1 MAAAVLVE
9 GITQMGVIDMLIRA
23 AEDSSGAAVLII
35 LIFVAATAAMAT
47 LTGSGTAPYFA
58 FSEVVPSLAAQSSI
72 HAPQMLT
79 AIWGTS
85 NLMRQVSPVN
95 AAVLIV
101 SGAINVNPIR
111 LVKRT
116 LVPMAVA
123 TVLNTLFAFLFI
135 G

>member
-1 MAAAVLVE
+1 MVPNL
-9 GITQMGVIDMLIRA
+9 A
-23 AEDSSGAAVLII
+23 AE
-35 LIFVAATAAMAT
+35 T
-47 LTGSGTAPYFA
+47 
-58 FSEVVPSLAAQSSI
+58 SI

-85 NLMRQVSPVN
+85 NLMREVSPVN

-101 SGAINVNPIR
+101 SGAIKVNPIQ

-116 LVPMAVA
+116 AVPMIAA
-123 TVLNTLFAFLFI
+123 TVLNTLFAFMFI

>member
-1 MAAAVLVE
+1 
-9 GITQMGVIDMLIRA
+9 MGVIDMLIDA
-23 AEDSSGAAVLII
+23 TKGSSGAAVII
-35 LIFVAATAAMAT
+35 VLIFVAATAAMSA

-58 FSEVVPSLAAQSSI
+58 FSEVVPGLAAETSI

-101 SGAINVNPIR
+101 SGAIKVNPPIR

-116 LVPMAVA
+116 SVPMITA
-123 TVLNTLFAFLFI
+123 TILNTLFAFMFI